1 MRTKNSLF
9 YHIIIFIL
17 AQLAWIS
24 LLGLWIYWYIANYV
38 TINETAINKISNTSN
53 IFALVGGLILLVF
66 ISVAMSLIFIWLSR
80 QVSLNKMYDNF
91 IANITHELKSPLS
104 SIQLYLETMK
114 SRKVPEEK
122 QKNFIGTM
130 LKDVERLNNLINSI
144 LYMSG
149 FERKKTARK
158 YPHDYHIYKAD
169 EVITE
174 LIYKAADRYKIPIDF
189 IKIKGRAAC
198 KCVIDKNWMA
208 IAINNLVDNAKK
220 YSVNQLQL
228 DVILRCTEKNFIF
241 YIRDNGIGIEL
252 KNQKKIFNKFQRI
265 YNSSNPNVK
274 GTGLGLYWVKEI
286 VKYHGGKIHVSS
298 KGLDKGT
305 VFRIELP
312 VYQAAKK
319 RYIRNLLEW
328 SKKESE
334 ESNGKK
340 V

>member
-1 MRTKNSLF
+1 MRGKNSLF
-9 YHIIIFIL
+9 YHVIIFIM

-24 LLGLWIYWYIANYV
+24 LLGLWIYWYIVNYV
-38 TINETAINKISNTSN
+38 NVDKTGIDNISNTSN
-53 IFALVGGLILLVF
+53 IFALVSGLILLLF
-66 ISVAMSLIFIWLSR
+66 ISAAMSLIFIWLAR

-114 SRKVPEEK
+114 SRKVPEQK
-122 QKNFIGTM
+122 QSNFINTM
-130 LKDVERLNNLINSI
+130 LSDVERLNNLINSI

-158 YPHDYHIYKAD
+158 YPHDYHVYKAD
-169 EVITE
+169 EVIRE
-174 LIYKAADRYKIPIDF
+174 LIYRAAERYQIPQKAVAV
-189 IKIKGRAAC
+189 KGRADC
-198 KCVIDKNWMA
+198 KCVIDKNWLA

-220 YSVNQLQL
+220 YSLSALRL
-228 DVILRCTEKNFIF
+228 DVILRCTDKNFIF

-265 YNSSNPNVK
+265 YNSSSPNVK

-286 VKYHGGKIHVSS
+286 VKYHGGKIRVSS
-298 KGLDKGT
+298 KGLGNGT
-305 VFRIELP
+305 VFRIDLP
-312 VYQAAKK
+312 VYQATKK

-334 ESNGKK
+334 ESNG
-340 V
+340 